1 MIRQSWDQKN
11 STRVKLQDI
20 IEKLGQDHLEV
31 VRLQSKDVLA
41 NHEKVVEDLRAAVS
55 QMLTWTSVSMPS
67 DWERL
72 RSLIEVAR
80 NSESS
85 VLDQLNQL
93 KCIRLEEVSISGAS
107 RRQEALAIRRLTQRI
122 DQRGMPASL
131 YSWLSRHVLK
141 VRPDDTIDL
150 PPEHV
155 VVEPLA
161 TESYLGPLHFS
172 CKHDYSKDFVGFL
185 LWWENALNDM
195 SNALLQ
201 DVDEVDGRQRSYR
214 FEQEFKSAGS
224 LENVFPSGF
233 LSCLPESKDLVD
245 NMTGWARPVLIG
257 MGTYAWQDTRA
268 GNLGLGLP
276 QIMQVVHGKLIV
288 SIVPMKVLKDSG

>member
-1 MIRQSWDQKN
+1 MTQSRQFAQRSVEMMIRQSWDQKN

-20 IEKLGQDHLEV
+20 IDKLGQDHLEV
-31 VRLQSKDVLA
+31 VGLHSKDALA
-41 NHEKVVEDLRAAVS
+41 NHEKVVEDLRAAVL

-72 RSLIEVAR
+72 RSLIEVVR

-141 VRPDDTIDL
+141 VRPDDTTDL

-172 CKHDYSKDFVGFL
+172 HKHAYSKDF
-185 LWWENALNDM
+185 
-195 SNALLQ
+195 
-201 DVDEVDGRQRSYR
+201 
-214 FEQEFKSAGS
+214 
-224 LENVFPSGF
+224 
-233 LSCLPESKDLVD
+233 
-245 NMTGWARPVLIG
+245 I
-257 MGTYAWQDTRA
+257 
-268 GNLGLGLP
+268 
-276 QIMQVVHGKLIV
+276 
-288 SIVPMKVLKDSG
+288 